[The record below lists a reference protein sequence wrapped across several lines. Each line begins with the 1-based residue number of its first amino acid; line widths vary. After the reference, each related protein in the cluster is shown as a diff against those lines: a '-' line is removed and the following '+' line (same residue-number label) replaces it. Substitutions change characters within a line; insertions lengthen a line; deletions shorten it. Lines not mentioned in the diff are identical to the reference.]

1 MAKSP
6 HKSTFV
12 KLSYKNTL
20 HTVGTQ
26 RCFNVLLTPI
36 TFKKRWIDVQITSCV
51 NSAVYSVYLFIFTQ
65 RSFTWNSHG
74 RQISSDSPTAWS
86 WQIRRKYSKSII
98 HWRMYTVTKLLYFP
112 NNHWKKRRLKRDMFC
127 NEHFIFIIFR
137 SFSWK
142 NVSLK

>member
-1 MAKSP
+1 M
-6 HKSTFV
+6 
-12 KLSYKNTL
+12 LTL
-20 HTVGTQ
+20 Q
-26 RCFNVLLTPI
+26 CI
-36 TFKKRWIDVQITSCV
+36 
-51 NSAVYSVYLFIFTQ
+51 VYLFIFTQ

-127 NEHFIFIIFR
+127 NEHFIFIIFFVHFHKKMFR
-137 SFSWK
+137 PNRNKQYCGEKKWTVLHYFYPIYCFKEIKFYWKGKFSYYY
-142 NVSLK
+142 